1 MNVLLAEDNEILRT
15 SLSFFLKKQGFQ
27 VSPFSNGKDALESL
41 QNQVY
46 DIILTDI
53 NMPGV
58 SGLELTEYVRNTLHS
73 ETPII
78 IFTSS
83 TVEQTELD
91 SFRIGA
97 NEFIAKPVS
106 PAILLIRMNKLLNK

>member
-1 MNVLLAEDNEILRT
+1 MKVLLAEDNEILRT
-15 SLSFFLKKQGFQ
+15 SLSFFLKKQGFE
-27 VSPFSNGKDALESL
+27 VSPFSNGKDALESIK
-41 QNQVY
+41 VHKY
-46 DIILTDI
+46 DIILSDI
-53 NMPGV
+53 NMPGF
-58 SGLELTEYVRNTLHS
+58 SGLEITEYVRNTMQL

-106 PAILLIRMNKLLNK
+106 PAILLIRMNKLLNQ